1 MRNTHEKLTDIIADF
16 IIDTKASD
24 IPLDIYS
31 HAKVAFLDW
40 LGVTLAGKDESLV
53 KKLLNYSDLMGGHE
67 QATVLW
73 HGIKKNMA
81 HAALIN
87 GAASHALDYDDMLMA
102 IPGHPAV
109 MTFPAL
115 LAISEY
121 KECSG
126 LEFLTA
132 FLIGF
137 KIGAVIGGCTGL
149 NHYLKGWHATS
160 TIGHFTAAAVC
171 CRILKLNKIQT
182 LNALGIAGTQASGL
196 KCSFGTMCKPFH
208 PGKAAEAGLAST
220 LLASDGFTGA
230 NNVLEAPNGFFQ
242 ALTGKINQEKIDTL
256 GKTWEIEDLS
266 QKYHASCGGTHSSIE
281 ASRSILKDNN
291 IIPTDI
297 ESIKIFS
304 SEGGI
309 SAAGKPDP
317 QTGLEG
323 KFSIRYC
330 AANALLNS
338 DTGIQAFTDSRV
350 NNPKVRKLMQKITVS
365 ADKDLCLLATRIE
378 LITNDGQTYTKI
390 FDIEKDMPNLEGRKN
405 KVKLKFTD
413 LCEPALGS
421 SKTNLIIEDVFA
433 LEKIKNIKDFAQK
446 L

>member
-1 MRNTHEKLTDIIADF
+1 MKNTHQKPTDIIADF
-16 IIDTKASD
+16 IIKTKTSD
-24 IPLDIYS
+24 ILPDIYT

-40 LGVTLAGKDESLV
+40 LGVTLAGKNEPLV
-53 KKLLNYSDLMGGHE
+53 KKLLNYSDLMGGRE

-137 KIGAVIGGCTGL
+137 KVGAVIGGCTGID
-149 NHYLKGWHATS
+149 HYLKGWHATS
-160 TIGHFTAAAVC
+160 TIGHLTAAAVC

-208 PGKAAEAGLAST
+208 AGKASEAGLASA
-220 LLASDGFTGA
+220 LLAADGFTGT
-230 NNVLEAPNGFFQ
+230 NDVLEAPNGFFQ
-242 ALTGKINQEKIDTL
+242 ALTGKINHEKIRTL
-256 GKTWEIEDLS
+256 GKTWEMEDLL
-266 QKYHASCGGTHSSIE
+266 QKYHASCGATHSSIE
-281 ASRSILKDNN
+281 ASRSILKDNS
-291 IIPTDI
+291 IIPTNI
-297 ESIKIFS
+297 ESIKVFS

-330 AANALLNS
+330 VANALLNT

-350 NNPKVRKLMQKITVS
+350 NNPQVKKLMEKITVS
-365 ADKDLCLLATRIE
+365 ADKDVCLLATRVE
-378 LITNDGQTYTKI
+378 LITNDGQLYTKT
-390 FDIEKDMPNLEGRKN
+390 FDIEKDLPNLEERKN

-413 LCEPALGS
+413 LCEPVLGN

-433 LEKIKNIKDFAQK
+433 LEKIQNIKDLARKF
-446 L
+446 